1 MLSLR
6 FATADD
12 AEVLAHHRTAM
23 FREMGF
29 INAASEATLHASS
42 AAYFRNAIPAGEY
55 VGWVGSPPGEKAIV
69 AGAGV
74 QFRSLLPRPN
84 LTQDGVL
91 LGREGLVLNVYT
103 EASWRRRGV
112 ARLLMTTII
121 EWARAHGI
129 VNLVLGASDEG
140 RPLYEQMGFVP
151 TREMRFTGPLATAGP
166 WTGAAPLQRSDH
178 D

>member
-1 MLSLR
+1 MPPLSLR

-12 AEVLAHHRTAM
+12 AEILAGHRVSM

-29 INAASEATLHASS
+29 IDSASEPRLHTTT
-42 AAYFRNAIPAGEY
+42 AAYFRAAIPAGEY
-55 VGWVGSPPGEKAIV
+55 VGWVGSPPRDSAIV

-84 LTQDGVL
+84 LTRDGIL

-103 EASWRRRGV
+103 DHAWRRRGV
-112 ARLLMTTII
+112 ARYLMTTII
-121 EWARAHGI
+121 EWARVNGI

-140 RPLYEQMGFVP
+140 RPLYEKMGFVP
-151 TREMRFTGPLATAGP
+151 TREMRFTGTLAAEGP
-166 WTGAAPLQRSDH
+166 WTGAS
-178 D
+178 